1 MDLYLAFLEV
11 EYPFIILIISACFG
25 LLIGSFLNVVIYRLP
40 LMLERDWS
48 HQAHLMLDID
58 EPPDSGGTPPTFNL
72 ALPDSH
78 CPNCNHEI
86 AAWENIP
93 LISYLILRGKCSSC
107 SQTISPRYPIL
118 ETTTAILTCV
128 VVTHYGLSESML
140 ICLLLTWALLAI
152 SVIDY
157 DHLIIPDNIVLP
169 FLWLGLIINYFG
181 AITTLENA
189 LWGSVI
195 GYLSLWTLYWGHKL
209 VTGKEGMGYGD
220 FKLLAMLGAWMGW
233 QALPVIVIL
242 SSFSGVLVGGT
253 LIILGRDRYK
263 PIPFGPYLAI
273 AGWITLLWG
282 DVITDLYLKFA
293 GMS

>member
-1 MDLYLAFLEV
+1 MTVYLAFLEV
-11 EYPFIILIISACFG
+11 EYPLIILTITAMFG

-40 LMLERDWS
+40 LMMERDYQ
-48 HQAHLMLDID
+48 HQARLVLAAEESPDDD
-58 EPPDSGGTPPTFNL
+58 EESPTFNL
-72 ALPDSH
+72 AFPNSH

-86 AAWENIP
+86 AVWENIP
-93 LISYLILRGKCSSC
+93 LISYLILKGRCSGC
-107 SQTISPRYPIL
+107 SQTIPLRYPIL
-118 ETTTAILTCV
+118 EATTAILTCV
-128 VVTHYGLSESML
+128 LVSQYGLTETALM
-140 ICLLLTWALLAI
+140 CMLLTWALLAI
-152 SVIDY
+152 AVIDY
-157 DHLIIPDNIVLP
+157 DHLIIPDSIVLP
-169 FLWLGLIINYFG
+169 FLWLGLIVNHWG
-181 AITTLENA
+181 LITTLENA
-189 LWGSVI
+189 LWGTVI
-195 GYLSLWTLYWGHKL
+195 GYLSLWTLYWAHRL

-242 SSFSGVLVGGT
+242 SSFSGVLVGGS

-293 GMS
+293 NMG